1 MASDP
6 SCPRVEVIVLRT
18 VGPQGSL
25 FELLLPA
32 GMRVLSGELADVD
45 RLLDDERFFGPF
57 RSFFDPVEGRPSIP
71 IETYLRL
78 MFLKYRYGF
87 GYERLCALVADSITW
102 RRFCRVGLEASV
114 PDESTIRKITRRCG
128 PELIDGLNREL
139 LDAARQR
146 GQVDGERVRAD
157 TTVVEAD
164 IKYPTDSGLLTAATG
179 RIASRL
185 RRLARLGV
193 KIAYTDRTPEARAY
207 QHSIGAW
214 LRRRSDDANAE
225 VLIITGRLA
234 DLAEASVAEATKA
247 LHYKARRRRVR
258 RLLDELAVL
267 VERTTRVIAQARIRV
282 DGGQPDGSTRLVS
295 LHEPDARPIRKG
307 RLGRP
312 VEFGYKAQVVDTVDG
327 IIVDH
332 SVHIG
337 NPSDTDLIR
346 PAIERIVAQFGAP
359 ATVTADRG
367 YWDATI
373 EADLTAVGVTTV
385 VIPRTGKASQARAA
399 IEHADAFV
407 DMVKWRTGCEGR
419 ISHLKRDWAWRRT
432 RLRGHAGVRIWC
444 GHGVFGHNLLKLTEL
459 QR

>member
-1 MASDP
+1 M
-6 SCPRVEVIVLRT
+6 LRT
-18 VGPQGSL
+18 VGPPGSL

-45 RLLDDERFFGPF
+45 RLLDDGRFFGPF
-57 RSFFDPVEGRPSIP
+57 RPFFDPTEGRPSIP

-78 MFLKYRYGF
+78 MFLKYRYGL
-87 GYERLCALVADSITW
+87 GYERVCALVADSITW

-128 PELIDGLNREL
+128 PELIEALNAQLLAAAGDGGGVDVN
-139 LDAARQR
+139 
-146 GQVDGERVRAD
+146 QVRVD

-193 KIAYTDRTPEARAY
+193 KVAYTDRTAEARAY
-207 QHSIGAW
+207 QHAIGAW
-214 LRRRSDDANAE
+214 LRRRSDDAKAE

-234 DLAEASVAEATKA
+234 DLAEASVADATKA
-247 LHYKARRRRVR
+247 LPYKARRRKVR
-258 RLLDELAVL
+258 RLLDDLAVL
-267 VERTTRVIAQARIRV
+267 VERTRQVIAQARTRV
-282 DGGQPDGSTRLVS
+282 DGEQPDGATRLVS

-312 VEFGYKAQVVDTVDG
+312 VEFGYKAQVVDTVAG

-337 NPSDTDLIR
+337 NPSDTELIR
-346 PAIERIVAQFGAP
+346 PAIERIVERLGAP

-367 YWDATI
+367 YWDARV
-373 EADLTAVGVTTV
+373 EADLTAAGVTTV

-407 DMVKWRTGCEGR
+407 EIVKWRTGCEGR
-419 ISHLKRDWAWRRT
+419 ISYLKRDWAWRRT
-432 RLRGHAGVRIWC
+432 RLRGYTGVRIWC

>member
-1 MASDP
+1 M
-6 SCPRVEVIVLRT
+6 LRT

-32 GMRVLSGELADVD
+32 GMRVLSGELAAVD

-57 RSFFDPVEGRPSIP
+57 RAFFDPTEGRPSIP

-78 MFLKYRYGF
+78 MFLKYRYDV
-87 GYERLCALVADSITW
+87 GYERVCALVTDSITW

-128 PELIDGLNREL
+128 PELIDALNSQL
-139 LDAARQR
+139 LDAAGQR
-146 GQVDGERVRAD
+146 GQVDLERVRID

-193 KIAYTDRTPEARAY
+193 KVTFTDRTADAQAY

-214 LRRRSDDANAE
+214 LRRRTDEAKTE
-225 VLIITGRLA
+225 VLTITGRLA
-234 DLAEASVAEATKA
+234 ELAEASVAEASKA
-247 LHYKARRRRVR
+247 LRYKARRRRVR

-267 VERTTRVIAQARIRV
+267 VERTVQVIAQARTRV
-282 DGGQPDGSTRLVS
+282 EGGQPDGATRLVS

-332 SVHIG
+332 SLHIG

-346 PAIERIVAQFGAP
+346 PAIERIVDQFGAP
-359 ATVTADRG
+359 AAVTADRG
-367 YWDATI
+367 YWDARI
-373 EADLTAVGVTTV
+373 EADLTAAGVTTV

-399 IEHADAFV
+399 IEHADTFV
-407 DMVKWRTGCEGR
+407 AMVKWRTGSEGR